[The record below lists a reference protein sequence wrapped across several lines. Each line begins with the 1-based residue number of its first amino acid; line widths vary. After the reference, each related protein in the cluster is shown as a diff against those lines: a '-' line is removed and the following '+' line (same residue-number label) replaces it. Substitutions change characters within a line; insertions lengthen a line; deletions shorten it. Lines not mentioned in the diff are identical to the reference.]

1 MISDLVAIIAP
12 VLLTALL
19 GYGWAK
25 LDKPFDTAFVTS
37 LVMYVGTPCLI
48 VSTFLKSPPDP
59 AAFAEM
65 TLASLAVFVLC
76 GALAWLF
83 LRLCRLPARDF
94 LPVITFPNAGNM
106 GLPLC
111 LFAFGE
117 AGLALGIVFFTVAS
131 LLQFTFGAG
140 IVRGRFELGQILKMP
155 LIYAVAL
162 ALLFGLTDLTAP
174 RWFANSVG
182 LVGGLTIPLM
192 ILALGVSLA
201 RLKVRSLGRSF
212 LLSAFRLGVGFLLGL
227 AVAELLGLE
236 GTLRGVL
243 ILQSSLSPA
252 VYNYLFAE
260 RFGRAG
266 SEVAGVIVIS
276 TCLAFAVLPF
286 ILAYLL

>member
-1 MISDLVAIIAP
+1 MIADLVAIIAP
-12 VLLTALL
+12 VLLCALL

-25 LDKPFDTAFVTS
+25 LGKPFDMDFVTS

-48 VSTFLKSPPDP
+48 ISTFLQSPPDP
-59 AAFAEM
+59 SDFAEM
-65 TLASLAVFVLC
+65 TLASLAVFLLC
-76 GALAWLF
+76 GGLAWGF
-83 LRLCRLPARDF
+83 LLLCRLPPRDF
-94 LPVITFPNAGNM
+94 LPVLTFPNAGNM

-111 LFAFGE
+111 LFAFGDG
-117 AGLALGIVFFTVAS
+117 GLALGIVFFTVAS
-131 LLQFTFGAG
+131 VLQFTLGAS
-140 IVRGRFELGQILKMP
+140 IVSGRWALGQILKTP

-162 ALLFGLTDLTAP
+162 ALVFVLTGVAPP
-174 RWFANSVG
+174 RWFANTVG

-201 RLKVRSLGRSF
+201 RLRVASLGRSL
-212 LLSAFRLGVGFLLGL
+212 LLSGFRLGIGFLLGL
-227 AVAELLGLE
+227 AVAEALQLE

-276 TCLAFAVLPF
+276 TCLAFALLPF